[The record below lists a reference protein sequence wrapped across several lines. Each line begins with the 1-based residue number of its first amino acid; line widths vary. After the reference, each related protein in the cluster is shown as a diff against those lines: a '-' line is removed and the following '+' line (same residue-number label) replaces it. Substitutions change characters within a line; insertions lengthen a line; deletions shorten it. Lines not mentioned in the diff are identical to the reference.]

1 MELEREQE
9 REREREREQEQ
20 EREQVLEREREQE
33 QELEQEQE
41 REREREREQE
51 QELDRLNKLDFR
63 ARCEAL
69 GLKSQEQIGRAFHRN
84 RNTIRRWLTTGK
96 DGYGFP
102 PYVNAMLLMLEQE
115 QKERQ
120 L

>member
-1 MELEREQE
+1 MTPVE
-9 REREREREQEQ
+9 
-20 EREQVLEREREQE
+20 
-33 QELEQEQE
+33 
-41 REREREREQE
+41 
-51 QELDRLNKLDFR
+51 FR

-69 GLKSQEQIGRAFHRN
+69 GLKSQEQIGQAFHRN

-96 DGYGFP
+96 DGYP
-102 PYVNAMLLMLEQE
+102 IPIYVEAMLLMLEQE